1 VRLIVGDRQPPPAA
15 NTMAIL
21 KAIARARTWRD
32 QIIAGEA
39 SGIRDLARIHKL
51 NHSYVKR
58 IYSFASFSPT
68 SIAAILN
75 GAVPPDVSLDS
86 LVRRIPL
93 VWAEQA
99 SVIATATES
108 TI

>member
-1 VRLIVGDRQPPPAA
+1 
-15 NTMAIL
+15 
-21 KAIARARTWRD
+21 
-32 QIIAGEA
+32 
-39 SGIRDLARIHKL
+39 
-51 NHSYVKR
+51 
-58 IYSFASFSPT
+58 
-68 SIAAILN
+68 
-75 GAVPPDVSLDS
+75 